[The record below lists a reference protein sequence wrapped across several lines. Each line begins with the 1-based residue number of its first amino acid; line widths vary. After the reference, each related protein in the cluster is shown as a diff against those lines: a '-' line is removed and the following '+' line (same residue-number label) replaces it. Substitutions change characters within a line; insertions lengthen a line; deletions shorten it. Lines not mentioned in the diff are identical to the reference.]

1 MIYTT
6 PKLIRF
12 QHCDPAGIV
21 FYPQYFHLL
30 HEVQEDFL
38 THIGFPE
45 HELIHQ
51 GFGLP
56 IVDLKT
62 RFTGMCRH
70 GDCIEIALSLRRVG
84 QASLGMHYEITGP
97 SKQGSS
103 ASEVKLVADAVVV
116 FMRLLEGKAVPIPEA
131 LRLALLPYAHPPEK
145 IHAAENPAA

>member
-6 PKLIRF
+6 SKLIRF

-45 HELIHQ
+45 HELIAQ

-62 RFTGMCRH
+62 RFIGMCRH
-70 GDCIEIALSLRRVG
+70 GDRIEIALTLSRVG
-84 QASLGMHYEITGP
+84 QASLGMHYEINGP
-97 SKQGSS
+97 SKPGRSEN
-103 ASEVKLVADAVVV
+103 EVKLVADAVVV
-116 FMRLLEGKAVPIPEA
+116 FMRLQEGKAVPIPEP
-131 LRLALLPYAHPPEK
+131 LRLALRPYAHPPEK
-145 IHAAENPAA
+145 IHAA